1 MGLGIYLRVR
11 GQFGFAS
18 RGGSRRDRA
27 AYDQPINR
35 DLQSLKNG
43 SPPPLVQ
50 LHPVR
55 RSPTAGSNSN
65 SRRTAPSISLR
76 SRAPSP
82 PTPFKNLFLNVGSDS
97 FRV

>member
-27 AYDQPINR
+27 AYDRPINR

-43 SPPPLVQ
+43 SPRPL
-50 LHPVR
+50 
-55 RSPTAGSNSN
+55 
-65 SRRTAPSISLR
+65 
-76 SRAPSP
+76 
-82 PTPFKNLFLNVGSDS
+82 
-97 FRV
+97 